1 MASVDLAPS
10 LAAPV
15 QPAPPTHRHGRL
27 ALHRSL
33 RWGAASIAVVALAS
47 GAFFWTRAPAP
58 PSVSY
63 QTAALDRG
71 PIVARVT
78 ASGTLSALVTVNVG
92 SQISGR
98 VDSLHADFGSRVSQ
112 GQVIATIDPALFR
125 AAVAEAKA
133 NHEVALA
140 AGVRAQAERVNA
152 ERQYAR
158 ARALSA
164 QGVMTG
170 ADLDASEAALGV
182 ARANEVSARAA
193 AGQARAVLDQA
204 QLNLHYTT
212 IISPIAGVVLS
223 RNVDVGQT
231 VAATLQ
237 APVLF
242 TIAQDLAHMQVDTSV
257 AEGDIGKVQSGMSA
271 RFTVDAYPGR
281 SFTGRIRQVRDNAQS
296 IQNVVTYDAVIDV
309 ENSEYLLKPG
319 MTANVSVEYQRRDD
333 ALRAPNAAL
342 RFRPDL
348 TLRNAM
354 EKDGGS
360 PLSVGAAVGERIIW
374 LLEGGR
380 ARAKLIRAGITDG
393 TWTEVTGGELQPGES
408 AIVEA
413 AVQKRGS

>member
-1 MASVDLAPS
+1 MASVDVAPS
-10 LAAPV
+10 LPL
-15 QPAPPTHRHGRL
+15 PAHPEPRVNGHSRR
-27 ALHRSL
+27 ALRRAL
-33 RWGAASIAVVALAS
+33 RWGAASIALVALAS

-58 PSVSY
+58 PGVSY
-63 QTAALDRG
+63 QSAALDRG

-98 VDSLHADFGSRVSQ
+98 VASLHADFGSRVSH

-125 AAVAEAKA
+125 ASVAQAKA
-133 NHEVALA
+133 NHEVAIA

-158 ARALSA
+158 AQALAA

-193 AGQARAVLDQA
+193 VGQARALLDQA
-204 QLNLHYTT
+204 ELNLRYTT
-212 IISPIAGVVLS
+212 ILSPIDGVVLS

-271 RFTVDAYPGR
+271 RFSVDAYPGR

-309 ENSEYLLKPG
+309 ENTDYLLKPG

-333 ALRAPNAAL
+333 ALRVANAAL

-348 TLRNAM
+348 ATRSAM
-354 EKDGGS
+354 EKDGGM
-360 PLSVGAAVGERIIW
+360 PLSVSAAVGERVLW
-374 LLEGGR
+374 LLEGGH
-380 ARAKLIRAGITDG
+380 ARAKLIQVGITDG
-393 TWTEVTGGELQPGES
+393 SWTEVTGGDVRPGDS
-408 AIVEA
+408 AIIEA